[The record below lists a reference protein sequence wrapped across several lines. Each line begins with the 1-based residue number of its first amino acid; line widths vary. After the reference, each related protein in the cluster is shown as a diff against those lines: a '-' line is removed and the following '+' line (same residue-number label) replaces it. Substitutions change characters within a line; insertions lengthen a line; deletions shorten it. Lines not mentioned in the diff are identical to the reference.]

1 MGGGIT
7 GYHEEL
13 IARLCADIEAREH
26 WQAAWAVPGTDESE
40 RAALTEVREVSRA
53 NAAWLSEQLQVAGW
67 PLESVAGIEAAEAA
81 WAIAQ
86 HTDHDPAF
94 QAHCLELMRAAVAA
108 GEAPAARLAYLE
120 DRVRVALGRPQ
131 LYGTQEIQ
139 LPGMDWEL
147 LPVEDPARLN
157 ERRAA
162 VGLPALDIAQIRNLW
177 LPPLPGADTK

>member
-13 IARLCADIEAREH
+13 IARLCADIEA
-26 WQAAWAVPGTDESE
+26 A
-40 RAALTEVREVSRA
+40 
-53 NAAWLSEQLQVAGW
+53 
-67 PLESVAGIEAAEAA
+67 EAAEAA

-108 GEAPAARLAYLE
+108 GEAHAARLAYLE